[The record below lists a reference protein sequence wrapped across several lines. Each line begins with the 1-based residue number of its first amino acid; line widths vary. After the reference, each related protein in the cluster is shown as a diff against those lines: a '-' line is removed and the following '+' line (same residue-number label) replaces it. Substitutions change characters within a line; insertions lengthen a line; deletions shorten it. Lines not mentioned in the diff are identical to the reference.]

1 MKLLFFVDN
10 ILLGLYFPDL
20 QERAMMV
27 RDEED
32 VPEQAKGS
40 PFAPR
45 LGRRRKLLP
54 FAPRLGREVA
64 PLPQDR
70 FERSASDES
79 SKAH

>member
-1 MKLLFFVDN
+1 
-10 ILLGLYFPDL
+10 
-20 QERAMMV
+20 MMM

-32 VPEQAKGS
+32 VPEQAKGGS
-40 PFAPR
+40 AFGPR

-64 PLPQDR
+64 PPPQDR